1 MLLIWVIFTEAEQ
14 LSPKLPELVSMT
26 GQFYFYIAHN
36 KVSIKIGTYREKER
50 ERAEH
55 VTRSKY
61 LLDFFAQKV
70 SLNLAGQLGKYM
82 DTFSSTFY
90 WTFYCWQWMQYLNSC
105 YLYRTR
111 AVD

>member
-1 MLLIWVIFTEAEQ
+1 MLLIWVIFTEAVQ

-50 ERAEH
+50 ERERAEH

-61 LLDFFAQKV
+61 LLDFLLKKWA
-70 SLNLAGQLGKYM
+70 
-82 DTFSSTFY
+82 
-90 WTFYCWQWMQYLNSC
+90 
-105 YLYRTR
+105 
-111 AVD
+111 

>member
-50 ERAEH
+50 ERESWARDKVEIS
-55 VTRSKY
+55 VGFFCSKSE
-61 LLDFFAQKV
+61 LKP
-70 SLNLAGQLGKYM
+70 
-82 DTFSSTFY
+82 
-90 WTFYCWQWMQYLNSC
+90 C
-105 YLYRTR
+105 R
-111 AVD
+111 AVR